1 MPAINQIVDLTI
13 EDGIA
18 VITLDNPPVNALSP
32 KLMDGMYDAFVQ
44 AIDDPAVRAILLL
57 CAGRTF
63 IAGADI
69 KALGVESPKVDFF
82 ELQAKIEDAGKPVV
96 AALHGTTLGGGL
108 EVALT
113 CHYRIAAP
121 GTRLG
126 LPEVNLGLLPGGGG
140 TQRLPR
146 IVGVAAALDFL
157 VSGTMV
163 GAGDALAVG
172 LVDAIAQEPDL
183 SAQAKAYVH
192 QLLAEGRPAKRV
204 RDLTDKIG
212 DTDPAVFEAA
222 RVQAEHRRPGEEA
235 PRAIIRC
242 VDAAARGNFD
252 AGIGVERAEFQ
263 TLLDGAQSAALRY
276 AFFAERQA
284 SKVSGLA
291 PDVQPSAAPRVGVAG
306 AGTAGIA
313 ITKALLDAGIATWL
327 FDADRDALIRAGA
340 AADRSALILA
350 ERLDDFATCDVVIDA
365 VAGAL
370 DVEHAMRAELDR
382 VAPSAALATTHA
394 RLIEIR
400 RGAATTDEAIATAF
414 ALARKLKM
422 VGVLSGS
429 GSIFMG
435 ERMLLA
441 RQRQVDAMILQGVA
455 REAIERVAIEFGL
468 TMDPLAATA
477 GEVVQTLSNAE
488 ILDRLLIPV
497 INEGAY
503 ILGEGIAQRASDI
516 DMIWVHGHGWPAWRG
531 GPMYH
536 ADLVGLDVVIDK
548 ARLMGIEPAPML
560 VEYAAAGR
568 KLAG

>member
-1 MPAINQIVDLTI
+1 MPAINEVVDLTL
-13 EDGIA
+13 EDGLALIM
-18 VITLDNPPVNALSP
+18 LDNPPVNALSP

-44 AIDDPAVRAILLL
+44 AIADPAARAILLL

-82 ELQAKIEDAGKPVV
+82 ELQAKIENSGKPVV
-96 AALHGTTLGGGL
+96 AALHGTCLGGGL

-163 GAGDALAVG
+163 GAADALAVG
-172 LVDAIAQEPDL
+172 LIDVIAQAPDL
-183 SAQAKAYVH
+183 TAQAKTYVH
-192 QLLAEGRPAKRV
+192 QLLAEGLPAKRV

-212 DTDPAVFEAA
+212 DTDPAVFEAVRA
-222 RVQAEHRRPGEEA
+222 QAEHRRPGEEA

-242 VDAAARGNFD
+242 VEAAARGDFD
-252 AGIGVERAEFQ
+252 TGIAVERAEFQ

-291 PDVQPSAAPRVGVAG
+291 PDEQPSAAPRVGVTG

-313 ITKALLDAGIATWL
+313 IAKALLDAGIATTL
-327 FDADRDALIRAGA
+327 FDTDRDALTRAGA
-340 AADRSALILA
+340 AVDRPALILA
-350 ERLDDFATCDVVIDA
+350 ERLGDFATCDVVIDA
-365 VAGAL
+365 IAGAL
-370 DVEHAMRAELDR
+370 DAKQAMFAEVDR
-382 VAPSAALATTHA
+382 IAPFAALATTTA
-394 RLIEIR
+394 RLLEIR
-400 RGAATTDEAIATAF
+400 RGEATSDEAVATAF
-414 ALARKLKM
+414 AVARKLKM
-422 VGVLSGS
+422 IGVMSGA
-429 GSIFMG
+429 GAVFMG
-435 ERMLLA
+435 EHMVLA
-441 RQRQVDAMILQGVA
+441 RQRQVNAMIMQGVA
-455 REAIERVAIEFGL
+455 PEAIGRVAIEFGL
-468 TMDPLAATA
+468 TMAPLAATA
-477 GEVVQTLSNAE
+477 GEAVQTLSDAE

-497 INEGAY
+497 INEGAH

-536 ADLVGLDVVIDK
+536 ADLVGVDVVIDT
-548 ARLMGIEPAPML
+548 ARSIGIEPAPLL

-568 KLAG
+568 RLTG